1 MFTIVEYAKQ
11 NPGTVLRDGVVKQF
25 ADRSMILEMLPIM
38 PIQGNAYAYNRES
51 QLPGIAWRGINES
64 YTESTGAINP
74 QSETLKILGG
84 DADTDIQL
92 IRQFGTGRRA
102 IDVNMKVKA
111 AAHGFASAFIEGDNS
126 SNPREIDGLRRRL
139 VGSQLVDAGA
149 TSGGD
154 ALSLY
159 KLDQLIDRVD
169 DPSALIFPKSLRT
182 RLTPAAR
189 SATVGGNVS
198 WDVEQF
204 GRRVLRYND
213 IPVIVP
219 YESNQ
224 GTDFMAF
231 DEPAPNGGQTQ
242 TNSVYC
248 VSFGPEGLFGIQ
260 NAPIE
265 VRDLGE
271 VDDAPVAR
279 TRIEWAIGI
288 VLASA
293 YGAARLRGITDAAI
307 VA

>member
-1 MFTIVEYAKQ
+1 MFTILEYAKT
-11 NPGTVLRDGVVKQF
+11 NPGTILRDGVIKQF
-25 ADRSMILEMLPIM
+25 AERSQILEMLPIM
-38 PIQGNAYAYNRES
+38 DINGNAYAYNREGS
-51 QLPGIAWRGINES
+51 LPGIAWRGINES

-74 QSETLKILGG
+74 QAETLKILGG
-84 DADTDIQL
+84 DADTDVQL
-92 IRQFGTGRRA
+92 VKQFGPGRRSQ
-102 IDVNMKVKA
+102 DVNMKVKA
-111 AAHGFASAFIEGDNS
+111 ASHAFGSAFIEGDQG
-126 SNPREIDGLRRRL
+126 SNPREIEGLRRRL
-139 VGSQLVDAGA
+139 TGSQSIVAGT

-159 KLDQLIDRVD
+159 KLDQLISLVD
-169 DPSALIFPKSLRT
+169 DPSAIILPKSLRL
-182 RLTPAAR
+182 RFGPAAR
-189 SATVGGNVS
+189 SSTVGGNITF
-198 WDVEQF
+198 DKDDL
-204 GRRVLRYND
+204 GRTITRYNGL
-213 IPVIVP
+213 PLVVP

-231 DEPAPNGGQTQ
+231 DEAAPTGGQLAT
-242 TNSVYC
+242 TSIYV

-271 VDDAPVAR
+271 VDDAPVYR
-279 TRIEWAIGI
+279 TRVEWALGI